1 MAGIPVNVNRT
12 INFIILL
19 AMALVMI
26 SCHIG
31 RYFYWN
37 YADIND
43 YKKFPAA
50 EIQKGNNGYE
60 FKKSQEN
67 INISLPDK
75 FKEKKINT
83 FKEFL
88 EKNKT
93 VSFMIIR
100 NDTIIY
106 ENYFDGYN
114 KQNILPAF
122 SISKSFVSSLIAIAV
137 DEGYIESI
145 DQPVTDYIT
154 NFKNPGFSR
163 ITLRHLLNM
172 ESGIKFNEGYSNPF
186 GEMAKFYYGKN
197 LKKYVLKL
205 KTEKEPGNEYEYR
218 SGNTQIL
225 AMVLEKATGKTLAEY
240 LEEKIWKKLPM
251 NYNASWNYDS
261 KKHKNIKA
269 FCCINARITDFAI
282 FGKLILNNG
291 KWEDKQIIPAQWLI
305 DIKNAKP
312 KYTDDAGYP
321 YYMHWRVMKNGSL
334 FAKGILGQYIYI
346 NTSKNLIILH
356 FGKKAGDVDWPYLFE
371 LISGKL

>member
-1 MAGIPVNVNRT
+1 MAGISVNVNRT
-12 INFIILL
+12 INLIILL
-19 AMALVMI
+19 SMALVMI

-43 YKKFPAA
+43 YKKFPSA
-50 EIQKGNNGYE
+50 EIKKEKSRYE
-60 FKKSQEN
+60 FNKSPEN
-67 INISLPDK
+67 IKISLPEK

-83 FKEFL
+83 LKTFL

-106 ENYFDGYN
+106 ENYFNGYN
-114 KQNILPAF
+114 RQNILPAF
-122 SISKSFVSSLIAIAV
+122 SIAKSFVSSLIAIAV
-137 DEGYIESI
+137 DEGYIKSI

-163 ITLRHLLNM
+163 ITLLHLLNM

-197 LKKYVLKL
+197 LKKYVLNL
-205 KTEKEPGNEYEYR
+205 KTEKEPGTEYEYQ

-240 LEEKIWKKLPM
+240 LEEKIWKELPM

-291 KWEDKQIIPAQWLI
+291 KWEEKQIIPAQWFI
-305 DIKNAKP
+305 DIKNTKP
-312 KYTDDAGYP
+312 KYTDDTGYP
-321 YYMHWRVMKNGSL
+321 YYMHWRVVDKGTL

-346 NTSKNLIILH
+346 DTSKNLIILR
-356 FGKKAGDVDWPYLFE
+356 FGKKAGDVDWPELFE
-371 LISGKL
+371 SISGKL